1 LCKSTYLNSE
11 GRGAGENLA
20 EKIVYGLKLEQ
31 VLLREILGNPSG
43 IMGIS
48 WGNPE
53 EVTLGLSWGNPGG
66 ILGVSWGNP
75 GEILGE
81 S

>member
-1 LCKSTYLNSE
+1 M
-11 GRGAGENLA
+11 A

-43 IMGIS
+43 IVGIS

-66 ILGVSWGNP
+66 ILGGSWGNP
-75 GEILGE
+75 REILGE